1 MFGLVYGQQQLIIV
15 FCGLMQLVIC
25 YYLPSP
31 FQLNLEKEYKFLT
44 CADLP
49 PVIEQS
55 PISSHH
61 TPTSRV
67 SASVVPNTPT
77 HEEGNTNISGTTFLA
92 HESDHDS
99 DSDSE
104 DGGVDAIDMAD
115 ELPDLQQASTR
126 LLELVGT
133 NSSDAKGICEVA
145 KRIAN
150 PAHADNKRFKRV
162 YKKLADS
169 MKVFTNESY
178 IDAIRVSGLIPSVTT
193 EDAPDPWDP
202 RPYLYRANC
211 AWLALTTLSTAIGSQ
226 TQVQAIENLDEQ
238 FPAPFMSQMVRPKQ
252 KLTGGGSSAMRATVD
267 LALEIRTQYF
277 ISQLEKRQGEKGFDA
292 QSILKEVFYLS
303 TGSLRGFN
311 LQGTF
316 EDENGF
322 LPDSMHDEVSV
333 RIDELETSLF
343 DDDDNFNL
351 RGLKTIF
358 SWRRFCLRVAR
369 FVQLREQEFKAT
381 IASQPKIDD
390 VQVLVVKAIH
400 RRADPNAVES
410 PDRST
415 LMNSYHEGPST
426 TLNEIPVEGPEDE
439 EVEIEESSSEE
450 PARPEENHEEPVVEQ
465 PAPKPSPQR
474 VPSRRKSNKGYVHNL
489 DFLSLM
495 SLTLLKSIWRTA
507 DAMDFLAKTLHTTRQ
522 ADSTTLEPQPV
533 NSGKG
538 KAAANP
544 DSPRGVSVTAD
555 RDEIAGTPE
564 PEPATNQPA
573 SPQHTGS
580 STQDD
585 QPAFNPLD
593 DDLVFAQPHEAVMSA
608 SPRGSERINRVS
620 HYPGR
625 FFDSPSAARAK
636 PSSPR
641 RSIFDRQATASRV
654 VFSPGGSEESQS
666 AESPREP
673 AKRPS
678 MPPPPTSQGPSR
690 KRGRG
695 DSDDEAS
702 DDDDFDR
709 DTRDHNISQR
719 RAQIPEQARPSE
731 KRQRVSN
738 KEPSPAGQLQNDLAT
753 SQQLSQVT
761 SPVVPSTAPPPRE
774 SRWHAENSNSRAS
787 QPFSTIHTTG
797 HANRRRWS
805 DEEDDRLIMLIA
817 RHGTQWATIQR
828 QDQICPSADG
838 GPQLTGRTQVN
849 MKDRAR
855 NIKQKYKRYQY
866 RDSLLIVHVTN
877 AIIQERL
884 AATS

>member
-1 MFGLVYGQQQLIIV
+1 MPSAGTTPQRRVTRSQSRELDDPNYGKQSSSKTVQRTGVQGRAQL
-15 FCGLMQLVIC
+15 
-25 YYLPSP
+25 
-31 FQLNLEKEYKFLT
+31 KH
-44 CADLP
+44 LP

-67 SASVVPNTPT
+67 SSSVVPNTPT

-99 DSDSE
+99 DSGSE
-104 DGGVDAIDMAD
+104 DGGIDAIDMAD

-178 IDAIRVSGLIPSVTT
+178 IDAARVSDLIPSVTT

-202 RPYLYRANC
+202 RPYLYRANY
-211 AWLALTTLSTAIGSQ
+211 AWLALTTLSAAIGSQ
-226 TQVQAIENLDEQ
+226 TQVQAIENLDKQ
-238 FPAPFMSQMVRPKQ
+238 FPAPFMSQMIRPKQ
-252 KLTGGGSSAMRATVD
+252 KLTGGGSSAIRATVD

-292 QSILKEVFYLS
+292 QSILKEIFYHDPARDA
-303 TGSLRGFN
+303 GSLRGFN
-311 LQGTF
+311 LPATF

-322 LPDSMHDEVSV
+322 LPDSLHDEVSV

-343 DDDDNFNL
+343 DDDDNL
-351 RGLKTIF
+351 DLHGLKTIF

-390 VQVLVVKAIH
+390 VQVLVVNAIH

-410 PDRST
+410 PDHAT
-415 LMNSYHEGPST
+415 LVNSYHEGPST
-426 TLNEIPVEGPEDE
+426 TLNEISVERPEDGE
-439 EVEIEESSSEE
+439 EVEIEESSSEDL
-450 PARPEENHEEPVVEQ
+450 ARPEETHEEPVIEQ
-465 PAPKPSPQR
+465 SAPKPSPQR
-474 VPSRRKSNKGYVHNL
+474 VPSRRKSNKG
-489 DFLSLM
+489 
-495 SLTLLKSIWRTA
+495 IWRTA
-507 DAMDFLAKTLHTTRQ
+507 DAMDFLAKTLNTTRQ
-522 ADSTTLEPQPV
+522 ADSATLEPQPV
-533 NSGKG
+533 NSEKG
-538 KAAANP
+538 KAAVIP

-564 PEPATNQPA
+564 PEPSTNQPA

-585 QPAFNPLD
+585 QPTFNPLD
-593 DDLVFAQPHEAVMSA
+593 DDLVFDQPHEAVMSA

-666 AESPREP
+666 GESPREP

-719 RAQIPEQARPSE
+719 RSQIPEQARPSE

-738 KEPSPAGQLQNDLAT
+738 EEPSPAGQLQEDLAA
-753 SQQLSQVT
+753 SQQQSQVT
-761 SPVVPSTAPPPRE
+761 SLVVPNTAPAPRE
-774 SRWHAENSNSRAS
+774 SRWHAENSISRAS
-787 QPFSTIHTTG
+787 HPPPAIHTAG
-797 HANRRRWS
+797 RRRWS

-828 QDQICPSADG
+828 QDQICPTTDG
-838 GPQLTGRTQVN
+838 GPQLSGRTQVN

-855 NIKQKYKRYQY
+855 TIKQKYKRYIHQ
-866 RDSLLIVHVTN
+866 DSLPIVHVTN
-877 AIIQERL
+877 III
-884 AATS
+884 